1 MSTGVL
7 TARRCT
13 LPASSQCFS
22 SQGKRIL
29 TELYRCQPNLDL
41 LTSLYINSMTFTTPE
56 AAEAAFYSAF
66 QSRDLALMME
76 TWESGE
82 DILCIHP
89 LAAPLNGRSA
99 VTAGWKSIFEAA
111 EHFSLYTEVAHQ
123 MHDATHAIHVV
134 REHLAIGQETGQ
146 RPPILSTNIYRK
158 ENAGWRMVLHHASPL
173 QVGGPHVSHPPSQI
187 LH

>member
-1 MSTGVL
+1 MT
-7 TARRCT
+7 
-13 LPASSQCFS
+13 FS
-22 SQGKRIL
+22 S
-29 TELYRCQPNLDL
+29 
-41 LTSLYINSMTFTTPE
+41 PE

-66 QSRDLALMME
+66 EARDLDAMMA
-76 TWESGE
+76 TWGSGE
-82 DILCIHP
+82 SIVCIHP

-134 REHLAIGQETGQ
+134 REHLAIGKEAGQ

-158 ENAGWRMVLHHASPL
+158 ENDGWHMVLHHASPL
-173 QVGGPHVSHPPSQI
+173 HVGAPSISHSPSQV